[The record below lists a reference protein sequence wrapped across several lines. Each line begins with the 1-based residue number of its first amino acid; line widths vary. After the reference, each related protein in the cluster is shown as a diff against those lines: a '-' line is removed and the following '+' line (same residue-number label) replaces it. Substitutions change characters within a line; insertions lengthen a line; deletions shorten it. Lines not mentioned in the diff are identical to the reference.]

1 MEDMLTLTP
10 EQLFILGTLMNAKH
24 INYDYIASL
33 GEIGR
38 NYSRVRRNCL
48 DTLAQMGV
56 LRERLGGEVSVR
68 PGPKALL
75 SNLFFGEKESSLE
88 IFTLGKAPGHTIS
101 RFHWLGGTVTQ
112 VDAENGK
119 FTLRQS
125 SEAAIEVLVAEQVRD
140 TETPLPA
147 AAMKTEAVTRLI
159 TAKRATVGVGSSGI
173 VLFEQPGGLYAMDE
187 TGRPVGIPAS
197 RARAMILAEL
207 KGE

>member
-24 INYDYIASL
+24 INYEYIASL

-88 IFTLGKAPGHTIS
+88 IFTLDKAPGHTIS
-101 RFHWLGGTVTQ
+101 RFHWLGGTVTR
-112 VDAENGK
+112 VDAENGI

-125 SEAAIEVLVAEQVRD
+125 SEAAIEVLVAEQVRG

-173 VLFEQPGGLYAMDE
+173 VLFEQPGGLYTMDE

-197 RARAMILAEL
+197 RARAMILATL